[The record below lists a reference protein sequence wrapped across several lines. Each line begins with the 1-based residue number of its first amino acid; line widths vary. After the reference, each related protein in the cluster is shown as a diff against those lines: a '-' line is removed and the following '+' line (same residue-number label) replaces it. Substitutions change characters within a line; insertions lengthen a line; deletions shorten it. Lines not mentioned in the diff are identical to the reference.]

1 VYIRQLTMSI
11 GESRQL
17 PNLIPYTRR
26 SLYSQ
31 TREATQNANTDL
43 ILRNRGTAMLKPPR
57 RQAQEPA
64 RQQRILM
71 TTIGMS
77 ARGLIQLPQHHL
89 SNISRVSSH
98 LPYYT
103 HSRLTGFKDPGIGNY
118 SVRHTATD
126 TVAWIDPSMG
136 PSAPQRSVSLKAFA
150 TRNLDSSGTAMIL
163 SSIVGRSRI
172 RMGLIREAIPD
183 NT

>member
-1 VYIRQLTMSI
+1 
-11 GESRQL
+11 
-17 PNLIPYTRR
+17 
-26 SLYSQ
+26 
-31 TREATQNANTDL
+31 
-43 ILRNRGTAMLKPPR
+43 MLKPPR

-136 PSAPQRSVSLKAFA
+136 PSGSSEKCVAQGLCNPQFRFFKNGYDLVINSWQVTNPNGADSGGYSGQYVGICSAA
-150 TRNLDSSGTAMIL
+150 QVLDQFSKGGDIL
-163 SSIVGRSRI
+163 GSQ
-172 RMGLIREAIPD
+172 
-183 NT
+183 